1 MLTIN
6 NDTAKITIRKYK
18 IDGADAADAAATDIF
33 FFETIV
39 ATLRSS
45 FPYILILFIF
55 IDDTKGQTVGYII
68 VYSEKSWVS
77 CDDVDMIKPFKGDY
91 QYLTLV

>member
-18 IDGADAADAAATDIF
+18 IVGADADIADIF
-33 FFETIV
+33 FEAIF

-91 QYLTLV
+91 QYLVLI